1 MVFNDDAFQK
11 WKAEYEHPLVVG
23 NVRRKA
29 NTLGIEVKTL
39 NDWTQFIEDKQ
50 VQGFLFEKDARKS
63 GLFNI
68 SDIVKGT
75 SPSPKEARILQEMK
89 INA

>member
-1 MVFNDDAFQK
+1 
-11 WKAEYEHPLVVG
+11 
-23 NVRRKA
+23 VRRKA

-50 VQGFLFEKDARKS
+50 VQGFLFEKEARKS
-63 GLFNI
+63 GFFQI

-75 SPSPKEARILQEMK
+75 SPSPKEARILQEIKM
-89 INA
+89 NA